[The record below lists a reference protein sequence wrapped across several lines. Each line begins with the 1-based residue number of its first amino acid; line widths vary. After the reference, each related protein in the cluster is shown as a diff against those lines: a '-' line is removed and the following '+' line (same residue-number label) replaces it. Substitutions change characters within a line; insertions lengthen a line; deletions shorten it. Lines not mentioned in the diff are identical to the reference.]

1 MCMSRGGEK
10 TGIVIFGAGQQ
21 GRVCKRLAIENGYKV
36 VAFIDDFK
44 TGEVEGVPVYQSV
57 GQIENFWKYKYFVG
71 VGEIAPRR
79 RFISEIERLGLES
92 VNLIDRAAYIEDGAQ
107 LGTGNYICKLAIIYA
122 SAKLGNYNIIN
133 CKAVLA
139 TDSVVG
145 NNCNVSMGCNLCGG
159 VNVGNDCYIGCQA
172 SVVSECYIGDG
183 STVAAGSVVLQNVPA
198 WSFVAGAPAVR
209 KERKKR

>member
-1 MCMSRGGEK
+1 MSRDCEK

-21 GRVCKRLAIENGYKV
+21 GRVCKRLAIENGYEV

-57 GQIENFWKYKYFVG
+57 GQIENFWRYKYFVG
-71 VGEIAPRR
+71 VGKIAPRKY
-79 RFISEIERLGLES
+79 FISEIERLGLES

-139 TDSVVG
+139 TDAVVG
-145 NNCNVSMGCNLCGG
+145 NNNNVSMGCNLCGS
-159 VNVGNDCYIGCQA
+159 VHVGNNCYIGCQA
-172 SVVSECYIGDG
+172 SIVSECTIGDG
-183 STVAAGSVVLQNVPA
+183 ATVAAGAVVLKDVPKGD
-198 WSFVAGAPAVR
+198 FVAGLPAVH
-209 KERKKR
+209 KERKRK